1 MSSIWGV
8 NVKRSR
14 SLIVAATVV
23 VGTTVGMTLPAMAA
37 DPVGG
42 CPTAYELRT
51 VVSLQEEATEAPPS
65 FFTDADANGDGW
77 LCNKYVPEAASF
89 TGLAQDNKQKL
100 K

>member
-1 MSSIWGV
+1 M
-8 NVKRSR
+8 KRSR
-14 SLIVAATVV
+14 SLIVAAAVV

-42 CPTAYELRT
+42 CPTAFELRT
-51 VVSLQEEATEAPPS
+51 VVSLQQEAPEAS
-65 FFTDADANGDGW
+65 TFFTETDVNGDGW